1 MDAYVDTKD
10 QFDKYFEMSNIFTIF
25 FNNWIILDLNSGM
38 GERWCEWGRGGKK
51 KKGKGKKREK
61 KEQRKER
68 GHQVSLHHVNG

>member
-1 MDAYVDTKD
+1 MDAYLDTKD

-25 FNNWIILDLNSGM
+25 FNNWIILDL

-61 KEQRKER
+61 KEQRKE
-68 GHQVSLHHVNG
+68 GGIKCLSIM